1 MEGMEA
7 PFTKPPKPCLPQ
19 NGKRIRGLSRRNGR
33 FWALRCFPYVPN
45 TALLPTLGAGV
56 PEIPPVGQ
64 RPASVG
70 AVFWGQVGLTQVWRV
85 SLRRGYEV
93 GEGSLTASVGCP
105 LRRTWPMVRAAAL
118 LCDRQKCRQRN
129 NGSTGSWGLHEE
141 EEGLVWF
148 GSTPPPDDQNHGQ
161 RNCPCATRLG
171 WALRAVAVS
180 RRAGLLTAPEPR
192 GGTRGR
198 EIPPCLCVWCARCWD
213 AFGSE

>member
-1 MEGMEA
+1 MRVHIPNRKGACPYPQLERGWSISQTGNGQVHEGKSSQIA
-7 PFTKPPKPCLPQ
+7 PSQPPTRSP
-19 NGKRIRGLSRRNGR
+19 IRG
-33 FWALRCFPYVPN
+33 AETTPK
-45 TALLPTLGAGV
+45 T
-56 PEIPPVGQ
+56 EVGIRSTQ
-64 RPASVG
+64 KNCPARAIHTDTTSVG
-70 AVFWGQVGLTQVWRV
+70 TLA
-85 SLRRGYEV
+85 
-93 GEGSLTASVGCP
+93 GST
-105 LRRTWPMVRAAAL
+105 RWPMVRAAAL

-198 EIPPCLCVWCARCWD
+198 EIPPCLCVWCARCWG